1 MSSKQRRPQVVGSDH
16 SVFPEGV
23 LVTADELPPT
33 RTSTVTGR
41 PAANAI
47 RDALLGGKKT
57 KQGR

>member
-1 MSSKQRRPQVVGSDH
+1 MPSKQRQPQIVGSDH

-41 PAANAI
+41 AAAQALQAIIPADT
-47 RDALLGGKKT
+47 RRT
-57 KQGR
+57 RS